1 MSELENIVFY
11 HIDRAIRSYR
21 HLAQQRFKS
30 EGIEVTVDQ
39 WIVMKCLVENPEST
53 QMELAEKVFKDNA
66 SVTRILNLLVKQKL
80 IRRSPSKKDR
90 RRTDLTITE
99 AGMNVIEKMAPI
111 IEENRAKA
119 LAGLS
124 KEEID
129 LIRKTMSQIQK
140 NCTE

>member
-1 MSELENIVFY
+1 MSELEHIVFY

-30 EGIEVTVDQ
+30 EGIEITIDQ

-80 IRRSPSKKDR
+80 IKRSPSKLDR
-90 RRTDLTITE
+90 RRTDLTITQI
-99 AGMNVIEKMAPI
+99 GLDIIEKMAPI

-119 LAGLS
+119 LEGLS
-124 KEEID
+124 PEEIEM
-129 LIRKTMSQIQK
+129 IRRTMSRIQK
-140 NCTE
+140 NCS